1 MATTVTNLTSNTD
14 WGTITTNAGNNNTAY
29 TITTSSGRDFR
40 GSDLGT
46 GVRVEYLWVFPEA
59 VYVTQIDVAFSGT
72 SSSVSNS
79 IIMYNN
85 QTQVN
90 SLPAYLTS
98 IKVQQSVSA
107 ATPNMPFIVKS
118 LGITYD
124 TEPTPTPPQP
134 SNSVKYNLINPNNGN
149 NCKLIVGNSPISFT
163 GGDEVDRY
171 LGTFKDENNR
181 PIPYYQISST
191 YDSSEGLYDIL
202 VGQCKYPYTTPDYLS
217 FYSYNMDVMTC
228 NCFNNLIATVYRD
241 ASTTTY
247 AGDIKS
253 DINTTIKNIS
263 GIISVRNVVG
273 GNDKLLVLGRRT
285 MDIYDSDFESTYY
298 TQIPIDG
305 DYCLFCGKF
314 LSLNPDFSELLSST
328 DGINWNSELTRAIGS
343 DGMFFGFVNNQIV
356 GEKEI
361 DGQKYLY
368 NFSENSQVLPLSNS
382 IEKFKQVGDIKYFWT
397 IYDNKLYAYIN
408 NNWVLCCENK
418 SYIAYN
424 TITKI
429 DDKYYMFD
437 DISKKLLVSF
447 DFKTWELKKYTLRG
461 DNNNV

>member
-1 MATTVTNLTSNTD
+1 MATIITNLTSNTD

-29 TITTSSGRDFR
+29 AITTSSGRDFR
-40 GSDLGT
+40 VSGLVT
-46 GVRVEYLWVFPEA
+46 NIQVEYLWVFPEA
-59 VYVTQIDVAFSGT
+59 VYVTQVDVTFSGT

-79 IIMYNN
+79 VIMYNN
-85 QTQVN
+85 QVQVN

-98 IKVQQSVSA
+98 IKIQQSVSA
-107 ATPNMPFIVKS
+107 ATPNMPFVVKDVA
-118 LGITYD
+118 ITYD
-124 TEPTPTPPQP
+124 TEPPTPPQP
-134 SNSVKYNLINPNNGN
+134 SNSVKHNLINPNNGN
-149 NCKLIVGNSPISFT
+149 KHKLIVGNKPISFT
-163 GGDEVDRY
+163 GSDEVDSY
-171 LGTFKDENNR
+171 LGTFKGENNR

-247 AGDIKS
+247 AGNIKS
-253 DINTTIKNIS
+253 DINTTVRNIS
-263 GIISVRNVVG
+263 GIISVRNVIS
-273 GNDKLLVLGRRT
+273 GNDKLLILGRRT

-305 DYCLFCGKF
+305 DYCSFCGKF
-314 LSLNPDFSELLSST
+314 LSVNPDYSELLSST
-328 DGINWNSELTRAIGS
+328 DGVNWNSELAINGS
-343 DGMFFGFVNNQIV
+343 EDLYVFGYVNNQIF
-356 GEKEI
+356 GCKII
-361 DGQKYLY
+361 DNIPNLY
-368 NFSENSQVLPLSNS
+368 NYTSSEIVLPLSNV
-382 IEKFKQVGDIKYFWT
+382 IAKFKQVGDIKYFWT
-397 IYDNKLYAYIN
+397 DYDNKLYAYLN
-408 NNWVLCCENK
+408 NNWVLCCKNK

-437 DISKKLLVSF
+437 DISKRLLVSF
-447 DFKTWELKKYTLRG
+447 DFKTWKQKKYILRG
-461 DNNNV
+461 DNNV

>member
-40 GSDLGT
+40 VSDLVT
-46 GVRVEYLWVFPEA
+46 GVRVEYLWVFPET

-98 IKVQQSVSA
+98 IKIQQSASA
-107 ATPNMPFIVKS
+107 ATPNMPFIVKN

-124 TEPTPTPPQP
+124 AEPTPTPPQP

-149 NCKLIVGNSPISFT
+149 NCKLIVGNSPILFT
-163 GGDEVDRY
+163 GSDDVNRY

-202 VGQCKYPYTTPDYLS
+202 VGQCKYPYTTPEYLG
-217 FYSYNMDVMTC
+217 FYSYDMDVDTC
-228 NCFNNLIATVYRD
+228 NCFNNLIFTLRKN
-241 ASTTTY
+241 TY
-247 AGDIKS
+247 DTYDGYIETN
-253 DINTTIKNIS
+253 INTSIRYIS
-263 GIISVRNVVG
+263 GGIPILNIVSS
-273 GNDKLLVLGRRT
+273 NDKLLLLGRNK
-285 MDIYDSDFESTYY
+285 MDVYDSDFEKTSY
-298 TQIPIDG
+298 TQIPIYG
-305 DYCLFCGKF
+305 DYCTYCGKF
-314 LSLNPDFSELLSST
+314 LCVNSDYSELLSST
-328 DGINWNSELTRAIGS
+328 DGISWNSELTRNTNS
-343 DGMFFGFVNNQIV
+343 DGIFFGFVNNQVV
-356 GEKEI
+356 GQKNI
-361 DGQKYLY
+361 DGQHYLY

-382 IEKFKQVGDIKYFWT
+382 IAKFKQVGDVKYFWT
-397 IYDNKLYAYIN
+397 LYDNKLYAYLNENWFLCYEN
-408 NNWVLCCENK
+408 N
-418 SYIAYN
+418 SYDGYN

-437 DISKKLLVSF
+437 DISKKLLVST
-447 DFKTWELKKYTLRG
+447 DFKTWEQKKYTLRG